1 MEQKRILFVN
11 TVCSVGSTGRIVA
24 DLYRRATE
32 HGYKSAVAYGRGEAK
47 GIPSEDTYKIGST
60 FSLYSTAFLTRLDDR
75 EGFHLKRQTKAF
87 LHFLDEFKPN
97 IIHLHNIHGYYLNCE
112 LLFRYLASHKDIKVV
127 WTLHDMW
134 TVTGHCAVV
143 DEETCVKWMN
153 GCKDCSRLSLY
164 PKSIFADSSKK
175 NYLKKKELFTSV
187 DNMVIVTPSE
197 WLRSSVK
204 KSFLG
209 NKDIRVINNG
219 IDLTVFKPTT
229 SDIRKKFDLEGK
241 TVLLAV
247 SFKWVNEKG
256 LADFLKLREKL
267 PPDFV
272 IVLIGVDA
280 KQKESL
286 PNGII
291 GIEKT
296 DSREELAAWY
306 TAADY
311 FVNLT
316 YYDTFPTVNLESL
329 ACGTPVITYKTGGSP
344 ESLTDKCGAV
354 VEKADIEGVASLISK
369 KPSFSADDCL
379 ERSKKYDKKNTLKGY
394 LDIYDR

>member
-1 MEQKRILFVN
+1 MEQKRILLVN

-24 DLYRRATE
+24 DLYSRATE
-32 HGYKSAVAYGRGEAK
+32 HGYKCAVAYGRGDAK

-60 FSLYSTAFLTRLDDR
+60 FSLYGTALMTRLDDR
-75 EGFHLKRQTKAF
+75 EGFHLKRQTKKF
-87 LHFLDEFKPN
+87 LSFLDDFKPD

-112 LLFRYLASHKDIKVV
+112 LLFKYLASHREIKVV

-134 TVTGHCAVV
+134 TMTGHCAVV
-143 DEETCVKWMN
+143 DDTTCDKWIY
-153 GCKDCSRLSLY
+153 GCKNCSRLSLY
-164 PKSIFADSSKK
+164 PKSILHDSSES
-175 NYLKKKELFTSV
+175 NYLNKKELFTAI
-187 DNMVIVTPSE
+187 DNMVLVTPSE
-197 WLRSSVK
+197 WLASNVRR
-204 KSFLG
+204 SFLG
-209 NKDIRVINNG
+209 DKDIAVINNG
-219 IDLTVFKPTT
+219 IDLNIFKPTK
-229 SDIRKKFDLEGK
+229 SDIRKKYALEGK

-247 SFKWVNEKG
+247 SFKWVSEKG
-256 LADFLKLREKL
+256 FDDFLKLREKL
-267 PPDFV
+267 PSDFV

-280 KQKESL
+280 KQKEAL
-286 PNGII
+286 PSGIV

-329 ACGTPVITYKTGGSP
+329 ACGTPVITYRTGGSP

-354 VEKADIEGVASLISK
+354 VDKSNVEAVASLLSK
-369 KPSFSADDCL
+369 KPFFSSEDCL
-379 ERSKKYDKKNTLKGY
+379 ERSQRYDKNNALKGY
-394 LDIYDR
+394 IDIYDR